1 MINYSTLI
9 TTTAHKNPCNLF
21 SPHAV
26 IFYKSNIN
34 RSWRKWRSLNH
45 QRLSSFYAGRNNNR
59 QCHARIIHIFYN
71 DIRVCNSFRKFL
83 QHKNSLSNDYDTT
96 HLGTIEK
103 YFHFEYYEWYVFFIV
118 YQYVFDNYAMQ
129 FSCYNRK

>member
-1 MINYSTLI
+1 MYLNYNYRAQDPLRS
-9 TTTAHKNPCNLF
+9 F

-34 RSWRKWRSLNH
+34 ISWRKWRSLNH

-59 QCHARIIHIFYN
+59 QCHARIIHISYN
-71 DIRVCNSFRKFL
+71 DIRVCNGFRKFL
-83 QHKNSLSNDYDTT
+83 QHKNSLFNDYDTT
-96 HLGTIEK
+96 PFRNNRKKFILNIP
-103 YFHFEYYEWYVFFIV
+103 FHEHYEFFLIYEYVFN
-118 YQYVFDNYAMQ
+118 NYAMQ

>member
-83 QHKNSLSNDYDTT
+83 QHKNSLFNDYDTT

-103 YFHFEYYEWYVFFIV
+103 YSFWIYYEWYVFFIV

>member
-1 MINYSTLI
+1 MTFIVTSMYYPILESQYHYLRFHKDYIIWRKSQCVGEVSICPFTMINYSTLI

-34 RSWRKWRSLNH
+34 RSWRKWRSLSH

-59 QCHARIIHIFYN
+59 QCHARLIHTFYN
-71 DIRVCNSFRKFL
+71 NIRVCNSFRKFIR
-83 QHKNSLSNDYDTT
+83 T
-96 HLGTIEK
+96 
-103 YFHFEYYEWYVFFIV
+103 
-118 YQYVFDNYAMQ
+118 
-129 FSCYNRK
+129 